1 MTKADDTSS
10 CPRCNTHLVSGETG
24 SGAGGTGLGGGS
36 RCPVC
41 GLDLEGAFARAGKS
55 FADTLISIL
64 PFSGGERRLGGYA
77 IEGALSSGTRRSV
90 LKGHAAEDPRQLVV
104 IKAIA
109 HDRTSPAVQGKLID
123 RAHRAVGVRHEGLAT
138 LLHVGVDAGL
148 GLAYFVSEFA
158 PGEDLAKLLGEAGT
172 LPPADVAALGLAVAG
187 ALNAL
192 HAAGALHMDLRPAHI
207 VLERED
213 GDGEAVELK
222 DYFEDFKL
230 GDKPG
235 DSAGRLRLVETGF
248 APVLLSI
255 SGHGETAHEPI
266 VGTPTYVAPEQ
277 ARDVG
282 AATPASDLY
291 SLGATMFHLLT
302 GRPPFIGDS
311 AVGILVQH
319 ASRAAPPVKSL
330 APAVPDE
337 LARVTDSLLE
347 KSPAKRPAAQE
358 VAAALRAFTAEDDEP
373 AEDDE

>member
-10 CPRCNTHLVSGETG
+10 CPRCNTRLVSGGTGPG
-24 SGAGGTGLGGGS
+24 SGGPGFGGGS

-41 GLDLEGAFARAGKS
+41 GLDLSGVGARAGKS
-55 FADTLISIL
+55 FADTLLSVL
-64 PFSGGERRLGGYA
+64 PLSGQQRTLGGYV
-77 IEGALSSGTRRSV
+77 IDGVLSSGTRRAV
-90 LKGHAAEDPRQLVV
+90 LKGHAAEDASQLVA

-109 HDRTSPAVQGKLID
+109 HDRTSPSVQGKLVD
-123 RAHRAVGVRHEGLAT
+123 RARRAVGVRHEGLAT

-172 LPPADVAALGLAVAG
+172 LPPADVAALGLAVAR

-213 GDGEAVELK
+213 GDGEAVALK
-222 DYFEDFKL
+222 DFLEDVE
-230 GDKPG
+230 PG
-235 DSAGRLRLVETGF
+235 GGGGRLRLVETGF
-248 APVLLSI
+248 APVLLST
-255 SGHGETAHEPI
+255 SGHGETAHEPV

-282 AATPASDLY
+282 AATAASDLY
-291 SLGATMFHLLT
+291 ALGATMFHLLT

-319 ASRAAPPVKSL
+319 ATRAAPPIKSL

-337 LARVTDSLLE
+337 LARVTDSLLQ
-347 KSPAKRPAAQE
+347 KDPAKRPAARE
-358 VAAALRAFTAEDDEP
+358 VAAALTAFAAEDDEP
-373 AEDDE
+373 AEDDG